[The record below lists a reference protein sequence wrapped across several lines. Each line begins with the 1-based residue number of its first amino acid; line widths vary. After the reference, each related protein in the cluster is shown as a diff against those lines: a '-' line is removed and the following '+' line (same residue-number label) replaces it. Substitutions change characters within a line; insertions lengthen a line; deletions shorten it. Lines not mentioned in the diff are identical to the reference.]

1 MNALLFLAV
10 RASHVLMA
18 ALWIGSAVFVS
29 LLLLP
34 AVEAS
39 GSSGGQVMA
48 RLRRGV
54 SMYMAVLSGTTVVT
68 GLYLFWRFTGGFDP
82 GVSVSHA
89 GLAFGTGGTSG
100 ILAGIIG
107 GGVVG
112 RSANGVAN
120 LSNQAFGMAEGPA
133 RGALMHQAALLRRR
147 AKIGTRVVIMLQMIA
162 LVLMSVGHYV

>member
-10 RASHVLMA
+10 RASHVLIA

-29 LLLLP
+29 VLLMP
-34 AVEAS
+34 AVEAA
-39 GSSGGQVMA
+39 GSSGGQVMG

-54 SMYMAVLSGTTVVT
+54 SMYMAVLSGATVVT

-82 GVSVSHA
+82 AVSASHA
-89 GLAFGTGGTSG
+89 GLAFGIGGTSG

-107 GGVVG
+107 GFVG

-120 LSNQAFGMAEGPA
+120 LTDQAIGMPDGPA
-133 RGALMHQAALLRRR
+133 KGALMDHVALLRRR
-147 AKIGTRVVIMLQMIA
+147 MKVGTRVVITLQMIA
-162 LVLMSVGHYV
+162 FVLMSVGHYV

>member
-29 LLLLP
+29 VLLTP
-34 AVEAS
+34 AVEAA
-39 GSSGGQVMA
+39 GSSGGQVML

-54 SMYMAVLSGTTVVT
+54 SLYMAVLASTTVLT

-82 GVSVSHA
+82 AVSASHA
-89 GLAFGTGGTSG
+89 GLAFGMGGASG

-120 LSNQAFGMAEGPA
+120 LTGQAIGMPDGPA
-133 RGALMHQAALLRRR
+133 KGALMQQAAQLRRR
-147 AKIGTRVVIMLQMIA
+147 VKIGTRVVIMFQMIA
-162 LVLMSVGHYV
+162 LVLMAVGHYV